1 MGGLRDAAKGVDG
14 MSVQPTL
21 ETRATAASSLAGSP
35 ELLISHLLR
44 YGVLASLMLVVCGMV
59 LSFLHHP
66 DYFSSV
72 EALQRL
78 TAEGHRP
85 HQLSEVM
92 AGVMATRGQAIA
104 MVGLLVMMAIPV
116 ARVALSL
123 LIFRQQRD
131 RVFVVVT
138 SVVLTLLVLSF
149 LLGRAE

>member
-1 MGGLRDAAKGVDG
+1 MGGLGDAAQGVDR
-14 MSVQPTL
+14 MSVQPPV
-21 ETRATAASSLAGSP
+21 ETKAAAPSVSGSP

-44 YGVLASLMLVVCGMV
+44 YGVMVSLMLVLCGMV
-59 LSFLHHP
+59 LTFLHHP

-78 TAEGHRP
+78 TGQGNRP
-85 HQLSEVM
+85 HQLSEVI

-123 LIFRQQRD
+123 LIFRQQREP
-131 RVFVVVT
+131 VFVGVT
-138 SVVLTLLVLSF
+138 SVVLALLVLSF
-149 LLGRAE
+149 LLGHAE